1 MKIKLKSNENG
12 FNNTRRFLIDNK
24 EEILKLW
31 GKELKVNTNSNEKE
45 SIRKNG
51 ALLYELLLRSLGN
64 NISEEDIKLLAYN
77 VAKERADM
85 NINIG
90 CFIYN
95 VNLER
100 SMILKYI
107 NQSGLPLEEIIPTIE
122 IINKQFDLFCYFAV
136 TRYTE
141 LIDLKLQE
149 KNLIISRSHNDRLA
163 ILGQMSSSFVHEFRN
178 PLTSVIGF
186 VKLLKNDNPDMPYL
200 DIISKELEQLKFRI
214 TQFLHISKMNIVN
227 ESKFEM
233 ISMKSL
239 IEEVA
244 DFLYPSIVDGNINIS
259 SRIDPEAIV
268 FGDKNELKQ
277 VFLNIL
283 MNAIDAVRENKGERN
298 ITIHTDINKEIV
310 SISIINNGPPI
321 SAETLKL
328 IFEPFYTT
336 KKLGTGI
343 GLYVSK
349 NIIENHNGKISCF
362 SNNEKTMFQIKLPIY
377 KDQEESIL

>member
-1 MKIKLKSNENG
+1 MKIKLKYNENG

-336 KKLGTGI
+336 KKLGT
-343 GLYVSK
+343 
-349 NIIENHNGKISCF
+349 
-362 SNNEKTMFQIKLPIY
+362 
-377 KDQEESIL
+377 